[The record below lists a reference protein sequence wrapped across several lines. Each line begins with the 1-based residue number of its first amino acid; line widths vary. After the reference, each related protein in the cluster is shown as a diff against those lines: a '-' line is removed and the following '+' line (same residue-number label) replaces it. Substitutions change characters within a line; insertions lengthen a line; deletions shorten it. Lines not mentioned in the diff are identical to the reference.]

1 MLGDVEVQN
10 ASTTMSDDKEAI
22 EHTESNRRH
31 GEEVHRRDGFPVI
44 SNKGEPAF
52 GWLRVSRRSFHPP
65 GNRSFRD
72 IEKEHEKSDSTY
84 HAQVIPQFA
93 CERQRR
99 ILLKSQAHRVL
110 ANHTSKLPAKNVI
123 ADF

>member
-31 GEEVHRRDGFPVI
+31 GEEVHRRDGFPVF

-72 IEKEHEKSDSTY
+72 IETEHEK
-84 HAQVIPQFA
+84 FA
-93 CERQRR
+93 VDARPSPGR
-99 ILLKSQAHRVL
+99 ILG
-110 ANHTSKLPAKNVI
+110 NHPEDQLTNFLRSWSSPGGLSNS
-123 ADF
+123 

>member
-44 SNKGEPAF
+44 SKKGEPAF

-72 IEKEHEKSDSTY
+72 IETEHEK
-84 HAQVIPQFA
+84 FA
-93 CERQRR
+93 VDARRSPGR
-99 ILLKSQAHRVL
+99 ILGSHPEDQLTNFLRSWSSPGGL
-110 ANHTSKLPAKNVI
+110 SNS
-123 ADF
+123 